1 MKYFSTSLIIFLILI
16 IIGCTSEDKK
26 SISNILEKRE
36 LAFEN
41 KDEELYSS
49 YISDNYNVQMEE
61 KTLGKED
68 VLKNF
73 RSNVLAFDK
82 IDFSHKDRSIYI
94 DKSKAKV
101 VQKTTVK
108 LQLDDQSSNYKLTEF
123 LQLENENG
131 QWKIVKESD
140 IDLFRG
146 FVFGGN

>member
-1 MKYFSTSLIIFLILI
+1 MKYFFTLIILFFILI
-16 IIGCTSEDKK
+16 ITGCTSEDKK
-26 SISNILEKRE
+26 NISKILEKRE

-41 KDEELYSS
+41 KNEDLYSS
-49 YISDNYNVQMEE
+49 YISGNYNVQMED
-61 KTLGKED
+61 KSLGKEG

-94 DKSKAKV
+94 DKNKAKV

-108 LQLDDQSSNYKLTEF
+108 LQLDDQVSNYKLTEL
-123 LQLENENG
+123 LQLEKENG